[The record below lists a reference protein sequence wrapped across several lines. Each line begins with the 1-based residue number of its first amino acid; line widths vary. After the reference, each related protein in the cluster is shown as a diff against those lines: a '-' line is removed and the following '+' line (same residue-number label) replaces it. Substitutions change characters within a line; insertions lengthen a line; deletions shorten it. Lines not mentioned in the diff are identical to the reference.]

1 MSLAPIAPLV
11 GEKVYLAPL
20 GEDDVTDDYVRWL
33 NDPEVTRYLEV
44 GRVRSTRESV
54 QRYVEKFTHSAS
66 DLLLA
71 IRQVGTNQHLGNV
84 TLNNIDWTV
93 RTGHLGVLIGRKEWW
108 GTGYALEALRLLIT
122 YAFQELKLHKVTAGA
137 VIDNVPSIIM
147 LKKLGFKTEGVFRQE
162 KLVEGVYRDVV
173 RLGLLREEFLPM
185 PSLTTSLAN
194 VVG

>member
-1 MSLAPIAPLV
+1 MSLVPNAPLV
-11 GEKVYLAPL
+11 GEKVYLVPL
-20 GEDDVTDDYVRWL
+20 GEDDVTDKYVGWL

-54 QRYVEKFTHSAS
+54 QRYVEKFKHSTS

-71 IRQVGTNQHLGNV
+71 IRQAGTGQHLGNV

-93 RTGHLGVLIGRKEWW
+93 RTGHLGILIGRKEWW
-108 GTGYALEALRLLIT
+108 GKGYALEALRLLIT

-147 LKKLGFKTEGVFRQE
+147 LKKLGFKTEGIFQQE
-162 KLVEGVYRDVV
+162 AVVDGVYRDAV
-173 RLGLLREEFLPM
+173 RLGLLQEEFVPM
-185 PSLTTSLAN
+185 PSVASLAN